1 MVYKYKDK
9 SDAAKGHSAPA
20 PGRRV
25 SYSRA
30 DNKTYRNT
38 GGASTRAGAELRA
51 KQTFGVPGTD
61 GAEKKKSRKKRVIK
75 RFAIATAVRTINDK
89 KEEQASSNAAA
100 EATEQIQRR
109 MHDAAYVGVEL
120 AAKPVRK
127 AARSL
132 YRSADSVVK
141 DYRARKSVVR
151 TAQRYR
157 SADGKARIRLTYKS
171 TRENKNIR
179 RVKVKQYQKYRIRT
193 AHGATTPRVQWRE
206 QFMPGGSGTTAPVRA
221 KAAAKKKVSGTG
233 QAAAECAVP
242 HAAGVR
248 HLRCTVQ
255 RGIKQVAAYTARPI
269 LHRQRYALYSSV
281 KPQPLLI
288 MRGCGKLLR
297 SAAKRVCATASRR
310 AKLV

>member
-9 SDAAKGHSAPA
+9 SDAAKVHSAPA
-20 PGRRV
+20 TGRRV
-25 SYSRA
+25 SYSRT

-38 GGASTRAGAELRA
+38 GGGSTRAGAELRA

-193 AHGATTPRVQWRE
+193 AHGATLC
-206 QFMPGGSGTTAPVRA
+206 GGSARPLLCEPKPQQRKKQRYRSSSGRVRSTARRR
-221 KAAAKKKVSGTG
+221 
-233 QAAAECAVP
+233 
-242 HAAGVR
+242 VR

-255 RGIKQVAAYTARPI
+255 RGIKQEAAYTARPI

-281 KPQPLLI
+281 KPLPPLI

>member
-9 SDAAKGHSAPA
+9 SDAAKVHSAPA
-20 PGRRV
+20 TERRV

-38 GGASTRAGAELRA
+38 GGASTRAGAVLRA

-61 GAEKKKSRKKRVIK
+61 GAEKKKSRKKRLIK

-89 KEEQASSNAAA
+89 KAA
-100 EATEQIQRR
+100 QRMVPLR
-109 MHDAAYVGVEL
+109 RAVQCVNSLCGGSARPLLCEP
-120 AAKPVRK
+120 KPQQRK
-127 AARSL
+127 
-132 YRSADSVVK
+132 K
-141 DYRARKSVVR
+141 
-151 TAQRYR
+151 QRYR
-157 SADGKARIRLTYKS
+157 SSSGRVRSTAR
-171 TRENKNIR
+171 R
-179 RVKVKQYQKYRIRT
+179 R
-193 AHGATTPRVQWRE
+193 
-206 QFMPGGSGTTAPVRA
+206 
-221 KAAAKKKVSGTG
+221 
-233 QAAAECAVP
+233 
-242 HAAGVR
+242 VR

-255 RGIKQVAAYTARPI
+255 RGIKQEAAYTARHI

-281 KPQPLLI
+281 KPLPPLI

>member
-9 SDAAKGHSAPA
+9 SDAAKVHSAPA
-20 PGRRV
+20 TGRRV

-157 SADGKARIRLTYKS
+157 SADGKARIRLTY
-171 TRENKNIR
+171 
-179 RVKVKQYQKYRIRT
+179 
-193 AHGATTPRVQWRE
+193 
-206 QFMPGGSGTTAPVRA
+206 
-221 KAAAKKKVSGTG
+221 
-233 QAAAECAVP
+233 
-242 HAAGVR
+242 
-248 HLRCTVQ
+248 
-255 RGIKQVAAYTARPI
+255 
-269 LHRQRYALYSSV
+269 
-281 KPQPLLI
+281 
-288 MRGCGKLLR
+288 
-297 SAAKRVCATASRR
+297 
-310 AKLV
+310 